1 MRAMAIHKEL
11 FGTLQDGRSVHAY
24 TLTNHSDVSLRVMDL
39 GATVLNLWIRGVDGN
54 QTDVVCGYD
63 SPLDYLACGGY
74 QGAVIGRV
82 ANRIAGAS
90 FVLDGRTYNLYPNEG
105 GNHLHGGQYGFD
117 RRMWNCE
124 IQDSDAEPSLVMK
137 YESADG
143 EEGYPGT
150 LSVTVTY
157 TLLSSGGVSVRYTAE
172 ADQPTVLNLTNH
184 SYFNLGGYAA
194 GNIGTH
200 TLKLDADRINVVGEG
215 MIPDGT
221 FRDVTGTAFDFRE
234 EKRLADSIFASDPMI
249 REAGG
254 IDHNYVFCEYD
265 GGIRHRIALREP
277 LSGLCMD
284 VYTDQPCVQVYTANM
299 IDVNDRPFKDGVPQK
314 KHCAVCLET
323 QSMPDSIHHSGF
335 TNTVL
340 RPGERY
346 DRTTVFAFS
355 YK

>member
-1 MRAMAIHKEL
+1 MAIHKEL

-143 EEGYPGT
+143 EEGYPGKMI
-150 LSVTVTY
+150 VTVTY
-157 TLLSSGGVSVRYTAE
+157 ILKDNSVIIDYKATTSR
-172 ADQPTVLNLTNH
+172 PTYCNLTNH
-184 SYFNLGGYAA
+184 SYFNLHGIDSPSILGHELKINADTTTAIDPDTLLPIGG
-194 GNIGTH
+194 
-200 TLKLDADRINVVGEG
+200 R
-215 MIPDGT
+215 PD
-221 FRDVTGTAFDFRE
+221 VEGTAFDFRTPKAVGRDYE
-234 EKRLADSIFASDPMI
+234 NTGLAYP
-249 REAGG
+249 GY
-254 IDHNYVFCEYD
+254 DHNFVLDHKTKEIYKGMELNVAAVCSVPE
-265 GGIRHRIALREP
+265 REMTV
-277 LSGLCMD
+277 LTSK
-284 VYTDQPCVQVYTANM
+284 PCVQLYTGNFLGKGR
-299 IDVNDRPFKDGVPQK
+299 DFKNGIKQK
-314 KHCAVCLET
+314 QYQALCLET
-323 QSMPDSIHHSGF
+323 QYEPDSPSVG
-335 TNTVL
+335 L
-340 RPGERY
+340 ARLDPGEVY
-346 DRTTVFAFS
+346 HHVTVYRF
-355 YK
+355 K